1 MLSSLG
7 LALSGCVSSR
17 PAKSA
22 WTPTGDAVT
31 DGKTA
36 IAGGPARDKV
46 WWQYRTALAAMRRGE
61 TTEAKSLLDDALLT
75 VGSISSGDKE
85 ARKSRGY
92 FQEESRKAFRGEPY
106 ERAMAN
112 YYRGILYWMDGE
124 PDNARACF
132 RNAQFQ
138 DGDVENKQYAG
149 DFVLL
154 DYLDGLVTTK
164 LAGDGSDALKR
175 AQSTFKGGALQPYD
189 SKANVLFFVEFGKGP
204 TKYATGGDG
213 EELRF
218 RTVPSAV
225 HSARLMVGE
234 QIILLA
240 PYDDLNFQATTRG
253 GRVMDHVLAN
263 KAVFKS
269 ATDAVG
275 TAALV
280 SGIVVAQNRNTREV
294 GLGLVA
300 AGLLGKIIS
309 SATTPAADTR
319 CWETLPQYL
328 SFAAAVLPAGQHLAT
343 VEFLDSMG
351 MIIPRLTKTVT
362 LNVAPEPRDTVVFV
376 SDHSQT
382 SKPL

>member
-1 MLSSLG
+1 MLGSLG
-7 LALSGCVSSR
+7 LALSGCVSSKPTR
-17 PAKSA
+17 TA
-22 WTPTGDAVT
+22 WTPTGDAVS
-31 DGKTA
+31 DGKAA
-36 IAGGPARDKV
+36 IANGPAKDKV
-46 WWQYRTALAAMRRGE
+46 WWQYRTALAALRRGD
-61 TTEAKSLLDDALLT
+61 TAEARSLLDDALLT
-75 VGSISSGDKE
+75 LGSISSGDKE

-92 FQEESRKAFRGEPY
+92 FQEESRKVFRGEPY

-132 RNAQFQ
+132 RNGQFQ
-138 DGDVENKQYAG
+138 DGDVVNKEYAG

-164 LAGDGSDALKR
+164 LAGDGSDMLKR
-175 AQSTFKGGALQPYD
+175 AQSSFKSGTLQPYD

-204 TKYATGGDG
+204 TKYATGDYG

-225 HSARLMVGE
+225 RSARLKIGE
-234 QIILLA
+234 QIISMA

-263 KAVFKS
+263 KAVFKT

-319 CWETLPQYL
+319 CWESLPQYL
-328 SFAAAVLPAGQHLAT
+328 SFAAVALPAGQQMVT
-343 VEFLDSMG
+343 VEFLDSVG

-362 LNVAPEPRDTVVFV
+362 LNVSLSARETVVFV